1 LVTKKRINTV
11 ETMRKSGFY
20 GKAKEKNF
28 SALGKSFS

>member
-20 GKAKEKNF
+20 GKAKEKIF
-28 SALGKSFS
+28 PRQGKSFS